1 MENVKDAVM
10 YGKRRIHLRP
20 VYFRVDIRIWFAYVD
35 DDLVGLLIL
44 RNDRFVFYPL
54 GSHRKFTSKYRF
66 RPIERFLDLLQLEK
80 LQEDLIATNS

>member
-44 RNDRFVFYPL
+44 RNDRFVFSPL
-54 GSHRKFTSKYRF
+54 DLDRKFTSKYWSM
-66 RPIERFLDLLQLEK
+66 PIVRFLNQQGGCYASK
-80 LQEDLIATNS
+80 TPSR